1 MRNMLGIVIAVVSLS
16 SVTRNTAAQNQGLAF
31 EVASVKPVAFD
42 APRVAMR
49 FQGDRFTGRNIVLLN
64 YIIGMYGVQPTMVAG
79 MPDWATNGGQGY
91 DIEAKAP
98 EGKTSRGEM
107 VDMVKTLLA
116 DRFKLTLHREM
127 REVAGYNLVVGKKGP
142 KLGKQTAE
150 EADRTGTTIQTR
162 GCNLTAKQMSM
173 AELSRLL
180 VGMIGGRQVW
190 DKTGLP
196 GRYDFSWECSLTE
209 GVQSISQTSPP
220 DPNGPTVFDVLEDK
234 LGLKLEQVQGPA
246 DFLVIDHAEKPSEN

>member
-1 MRNMLGIVIAVVSLS
+1 
-16 SVTRNTAAQNQGLAF
+16 
-31 EVASVKPVAFD
+31 
-42 APRVAMR
+42 
-49 FQGDRFTGRNIVLLN
+49 LN

-79 MPDWATNGGQGY
+79 MPDWAISGGQGW

-98 EGKTSRGEM
+98 AGKTSRPEM
-107 VDMVKTLLA
+107 VDMVKTLFVERFRLA
-116 DRFKLTLHREM
+116 VHRET
-127 REVAGYNLVVGKKGP
+127 REVAGYNLVVGRKGP

-150 EADRTGTTIQTR
+150 EADRTGTSIQTR

-180 VGMIGGRQVW
+180 VGIIGGRQVW

-196 GRYDFSWECSLTE
+196 GRYDFSWECSLAE
-209 GVQSISQTSPP
+209 GVQSNSQASPP

-234 LGLKLEQVQGPA
+234 IGLKLEAGKGPA
-246 DFLVIDHAEKPSEN
+246 EFLVVDHVEKPTPN